1 MTDPFSFQP
10 VPAQSLK
17 DKILCLSLTP
27 CLQRTLT
34 FPELTIGEVNRT
46 RKIEITASGKAVNV
60 ARALSELGTT
70 AFQVGFLGGAN
81 GGAVAEK
88 LRAGCFPFHYI
99 RSQSETR
106 ICQTLINQQN
116 GDVTELVE
124 EMVNP
129 SETEW
134 ASLMNWLTQQAQQ
147 FEDFALAG
155 SPPPGSGSDIY
166 FRIMSAI
173 RSQNHKSRFWV
184 DSQKAPMLEA
194 LKAEPFLVK
203 LNQSE
208 YSATV
213 GKSFDTP
220 ESAVRHAKGWL
231 DQTEW
236 VVMTSG
242 SDRVWMLGRETSFVG
257 IPPKINALNPI
268 GSGDAMTAG
277 LIAGFREGLEWP
289 ETLRLGIAC
298 GAANALSP
306 TSGTLLLEELEN
318 LKSETLIHEWTHPF
332 GKN

>member
-1 MTDPFSFQP
+1 MPDPFSFQHI
-10 VPAQSLK
+10 PAPGLK

-34 FPELTIGEVNRT
+34 FPKLTIGEVNRT

-60 ARALSELGTT
+60 ARVLSELGST

-81 GGAVAEK
+81 GVAVAEM

-99 RSQSETR
+99 VVQSETR
-106 ICQTLINQQN
+106 ICQTLIDQEN
-116 GDVTELVE
+116 GEVTELVE

-134 ASLMNWLTQQAQQ
+134 ASLMDWLQKEAQQ
-147 FEDFALAG
+147 FEDYALTG

-166 FRIMSAI
+166 ARIMGAI
-173 RSQNHKSRFWV
+173 RSHNPSSRFWV
-184 DSQKAPMLEA
+184 DSQKSPMLAA

-203 LNQSE
+203 LNQIE
-208 YSATV
+208 YATTV
-213 GKSFDTP
+213 GQSFDSP

-277 LIAGFREGLEWP
+277 LMSGFHQGLGWP
-289 ETLRLGIAC
+289 EILRLGIAC
-298 GAANALSP
+298 GTANALSP
-306 TSGTLLLEELEN
+306 TSGTLPMETLEN
-318 LKSETLIHEWTHPF
+318 LRSQTTIHEWTHPF
-332 GKN
+332 GNN